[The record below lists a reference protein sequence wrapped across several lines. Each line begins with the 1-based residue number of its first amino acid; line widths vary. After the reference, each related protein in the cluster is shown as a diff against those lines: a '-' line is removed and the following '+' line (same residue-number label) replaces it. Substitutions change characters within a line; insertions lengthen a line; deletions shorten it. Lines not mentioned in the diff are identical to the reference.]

1 MIGHNTDSPRRLHV
15 KLHRG
20 LAGYGAECLLI
31 ACDKVVDMIGRPQ
44 DTEAA
49 PFYHKYIEQVH
60 GDDAV
65 VAVESQLD
73 EALELFAGISEERS
87 LHRYAAEKWSLRQ
100 MLNHIS
106 DAERM
111 FAFRLLY
118 FARGFEN
125 ALPSFDPNIAAA
137 GADADRVSWSAH
149 VEEFRQVRLA
159 TISLCRHLP
168 DEAWM
173 RSGVASDKVV
183 TVRALA
189 FVIPGHVAH
198 HLRILRERYLQ

>member
-1 MIGHNTDSPRRLHV
+1 MSPKKTEYLR
-15 KLHRG
+15 
-20 LAGYGAECLLI
+20 I

-44 DTEAA
+44 DTDAA
-49 PFYHKYIEQVH
+49 PFYHKYMEQVH

-87 LHRYAAEKWSLRQ
+87 LHRYAPEKWSLRQ
-100 MLNHIS
+100 MLNHVN

-137 GADADRVSWSAH
+137 GADADRVSWGAH

-159 TISLCRHLP
+159 TISLYKHLP

-173 RSGVASDKVV
+173 RSGVASDNII

-189 FVIPGHVAH
+189 FIIPGHVAH
-198 HLRILRERYLQ
+198 HLRLLRERYLQ